1 MDLRYY
7 ICLFVYMCVLI
18 QLFMLTKFL
27 SKIWKDFCTFAL
39 SIFILH
45 LYPNIHAPNNLQSD
59 SRWGWQLSGKKRHIR
74 ECSSVCSSKLFEAGG
89 WRIWMH
95 FNTFALFMF
104 SKVDNIKKEKGH
116 NCKKGEFLFCF
127 NFFSWQFLDYTNHA
141 NPSFSFFPSLFQQ
154 TRKKL
159 REKLQKKSQGRR
171 NQRAEHQTK
180 LWLPVQMIQTLT
192 AVWMWRS
199 GRNCSNRW
207 QVSHW
212 MHYSWASVSRMRWWK
227 QS

>member
-1 MDLRYY
+1 
-7 ICLFVYMCVLI
+7 
-18 QLFMLTKFL
+18 
-27 SKIWKDFCTFAL
+27 
-39 SIFILH
+39 
-45 LYPNIHAPNNLQSD
+45 
-59 SRWGWQLSGKKRHIR
+59 
-74 ECSSVCSSKLFEAGG
+74 
-89 WRIWMH
+89 
-95 FNTFALFMF
+95 MF
-104 SKVDNIKKEKGH
+104 SKVYNIKKEKGH

-141 NPSFSFFPSLFQQ
+141 SLSSSFFPSLFQQ

-199 GRNCSNRW
+199 GRNCCNRW
-207 QVSHW
+207 QVRVCLKEKESLNALFMGERVKDEVMKRILEKW
-212 MHYSWASVSRMRWWK
+212 RGGYECFLLVQAGLEGVWWHELRLILCWDVLK
-227 QS
+227 RNADWIFSTKTIGWLSCGFLVPFCLALSAPQI